1 MPLSPSALP
10 PKGKARHYVANDF
23 LNLIAL
29 PINCGTV
36 KGQNTLSFP
45 LGRRPK
51 EMMLRWCFPS
61 FPYAHSPTGR
71 QASHPFPLLFPDSFS
86 HRISQK
92 IDRKAKECDACTG
105 SDHHQRVGSEIGPRI
120 RNHDAPIR
128 RRRRDAQSQ
137 VRQRRSREQ
146 RSPDAKC
153 Q

>member
-1 MPLSPSALP
+1 MPLLPSALP
-10 PKGKARHYVANDF
+10 PKGEARCYVANDF

-45 LGRRPK
+45 SGTRP
-51 EMMLRWCFPS
+51 ERSSAPMELSVISLRILP
-61 FPYAHSPTGR
+61 AQADR
-71 QASHPFPLLFPDSFS
+71 QNSSLPLLFPDSFS

-137 VRQRRSREQ
+137 VGQRRSREQ
-146 RSPDAKC
+146 
-153 Q
+153 